1 MWSVLLPVAKNIVMK
16 AVESDQ
22 VKMLVVEILKRIV
35 SRTDND
41 LDDLVVAQLEVALFP
56 KPAEAPAED
65 SKENEDDKKTE

>member
-35 SRTDND
+35 SKTDND

-56 KPAEAPAED
+56 TKKEEA
-65 SKENEDDKKTE
+65 

>member
-56 KPAEAPAED
+56 TKKEEA
-65 SKENEDDKKTE
+65 

>member
-35 SRTDND
+35 SKTDND

-56 KPAEAPAED
+56 TKKEEEA
-65 SKENEDDKKTE
+65 